1 MLKKTLARIAVS
13 VTVST
18 AGMIHVR
25 VPNGPT
31 ALIWRC
37 PLIAEVRKWLPVDQ
51 NGAFLTQA
59 DVRRSGRTQV

>member
-51 NGAFLTQA
+51 NGAF
-59 DVRRSGRTQV
+59 